1 MIPLALAMTAGAEIF
16 GSRAYVTGLT
26 PLVSA
31 LFVIASIV
39 FIVRR
44 LATHSHVTRRT
55 VFGALCIYLFGAL
68 LFAMVYHVVA
78 VLSGKPFFVQT
89 DNPSGVDYIYFS
101 FITMATVGFGD
112 FSPATDL
119 GRMTAVV
126 EAVGGQL
133 YLVVVV
139 ALFVGDLGHQKR
151 GLRAD
156 EDEAGSGLLRRIDPA
171 AGRRRVQAGWV
182 ESLSLS
188 RRGPRSSRSRRGS
201 RSVPLPCDGSR
212 SLPLFTASVALPR
225 TSVYTFLASEGTS
238 GSEAGMFFSVSRE
251 TL

>member
-1 MIPLALAMTAGAEIF
+1 MIPLALAIAAAAEIF
-16 GSRAYVTGLT
+16 GSRAYVSGLS

-44 LATHSHVTRRT
+44 LATHSRVTVRT
-55 VFGALCIYLFGAL
+55 VFGALCVYLFGAL
-68 LFAMVYHVVA
+68 LFALVYHLVA
-78 VLSGKPFFVQT
+78 LMSGEPFFVQT

-112 FSPATDL
+112 LSPATDL

-139 ALFVGDLGHQKR
+139 ALFVSNLGHQKTR
-151 GLRAD
+151 
-156 EDEAGSGLLRRIDPA
+156 PA
-171 AGRRRVQAGWV
+171 RRRDEEQKTDRAPRQAVTRRWV
-182 ESLSLS
+182 
-188 RRGPRSSRSRRGS
+188 RRGHGAADR
-201 RSVPLPCDGSR
+201 VP
-212 SLPLFTASVALPR
+212 
-225 TSVYTFLASEGTS
+225 
-238 GSEAGMFFSVSRE
+238 
-251 TL
+251 

>member
-1 MIPLALAMTAGAEIF
+1 MSEVPKTGEGRLLRPRLRGIEDSYGLVLMAIIAALILMGLFSGKPWGDTVVLVAFLLVFFLTLQTSAVSRRTIRLLASVIPLALAIAAAAEIF
-16 GSRAYVTGLT
+16 GSRAYVSGLS

-44 LATHSHVTRRT
+44 LATHGRVTVRT
-55 VFGALCIYLFGAL
+55 VFGALCIYLFSAL
-68 LFAMVYHVVA
+68 LFALVYHLIA
-78 VLSGKPFFVQT
+78 LMSGEPFFVQT

-112 FSPATDL
+112 LSPASDL

-139 ALFVGDLGHQKR
+139 ALFVSNLGHQKR
-151 GLRAD
+151 VIGKSQTD
-156 EDEAGSGLLRRIDPA
+156 SD
-171 AGRRRVQAGWV
+171 Q
-182 ESLSLS
+182 
-188 RRGPRSSRSRRGS
+188 
-201 RSVPLPCDGSR
+201 
-212 SLPLFTASVALPR
+212 TN
-225 TSVYTFLASEGTS
+225 TNN
-238 GSEAGMFFSVSRE
+238 
-251 TL
+251 